1 MQKDNSTYLQKLT
14 LRRELLNCLADDP
27 VVMET
32 HGGAGK
38 LWQACYSHVSR
49 GVVFE
54 KDPDKI
60 VVLAKQRPGWS
71 VYEGDSEKAIAA
83 GFGAHLPVNFLDCDP
98 YGQPWNVIDGFLFS
112 RRPKPKTLCIAVN
125 DGLRQKIQL
134 NGGWDVESLR
144 PIIEK
149 YGNGLYKKYLEVCEI
164 LLKAKA
170 AQVGYDLSRFW
181 GYYTGH
187 GNGMTHYAAILTA
200 DTSSMGASN

>member
-14 LRRELLNCLADDP
+14 LRTELLGCLAESP

-38 LWQACYSHVSR
+38 LWQACYSHVER
-49 GVVFE
+49 GIVFE
-54 KDPDKI
+54 KDPAKVD
-60 VVLAKQRPGWS
+60 VLAKQRPGWS

-112 RRPKPKTLCIAVN
+112 RRPKPNMLCIVVN
-125 DGLRQKIQL
+125 DGLRQKVQL
-134 NGGWDVESLR
+134 NGGWDVGSL
-144 PIIEK
+144 PPVIEK

-187 GNGMTHYAAILTA
+187 GNGMTHYACVLTRA
-200 DTSSMGASN
+200 